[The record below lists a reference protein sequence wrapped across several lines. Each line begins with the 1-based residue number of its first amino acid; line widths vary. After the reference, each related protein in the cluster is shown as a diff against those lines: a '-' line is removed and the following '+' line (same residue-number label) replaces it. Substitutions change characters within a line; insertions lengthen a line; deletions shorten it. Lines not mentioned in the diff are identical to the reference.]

1 MGIGGVVPMDVPED
15 VQVHLQNNAAWSDS
29 VKNEKRRNLRKE
41 RNGRTVNSD
50 TESPRR
56 RAEGSDQSRQEADRK
71 AGRVGGKCHLGQ
83 ETKGTTGKDKQEAH
97 SQAKSRSSQKVDNNA
112 NEELSKMLGVLR
124 RDSTP
129 SKRKAVDDLTRSNP
143 EKLARTETKHCFPRN
158 LFREVPRETPQAKGK
173 VAPQQR
179 TTGDQSQSKYPK
191 KSRDQRECCSNY
203 SELLSLFKIMKE
215 ELETERKER
224 EMLKARIEELER
236 REKNRRTRE

>member
-15 VQVHLQNNAAWSDS
+15 VQVHLENNAAWSDS

-41 RNGRTVNSD
+41 RNGQTVNSD

-97 SQAKSRSSQKVDNNA
+97 SQAKSRSSQKVANNA

-173 VAPQQR
+173 QR

>member
-1 MGIGGVVPMDVPED
+1 MDVPED
-15 VQVHLQNNAAWSDS
+15 VQVHLENNAAWSDS

-41 RNGRTVNSD
+41 RNGQTVNSD

-158 LFREVPRETPQAKGK
+158 LFK